1 MNSTIRNL
9 EINILMI
16 FIMFS
21 SIIGIALNSYIATCY
36 NDAWFAPLIGMFI
49 GIIPILINIYIINY
63 KTNLDINEK
72 NTLLFGNFGKIINI
86 LIALCITFNA
96 IVDYYN
102 LTNFVSSEY
111 LYNTP
116 QVFISLIFSIP
127 ILYLCIKDIRVI
139 CRVGNILFFMAI
151 FVYLVSLFGL
161 IFQVK
166 LDNLMPILSK
176 GAFPPIIG
184 ALKHISYSVLPTF
197 VLTIIPK
204 DYIRNNKYFN
214 KKFIITYLFSSIMII
229 IVAFVVMCVF
239 GIELSL
245 LYQYPIFNILK
256 RISFIEIFTRV
267 ESLLAIEWIFY
278 IFLSIVVHYYY
289 LRKTIENTFNI
300 KNKLFYIILIFA
312 ILYLSPKIFYNST
325 IAIHFTQKIY
335 PIINGIFLFILP
347 LIIAI
352 KIKFTK
358 KKNIIK

>member
-9 EINILMI
+9 EINILML

-21 SIIGIALNSYIATCY
+21 SIIGIALNAYITTCY

-49 GIIPILINIYIINY
+49 GIIPILINLYIINY

-72 NTLLFGNFGKIINI
+72 NNFLFGKFGKIIN
-86 LIALCITFNA
+86 LLLALCITFNA
-96 IVDYYN
+96 IIDYYN

-127 ILYLCIKDIRVI
+127 ILYLFIKDIRVI

-151 FVYLVSLFGL
+151 FVYFVSLFGL
-161 IFQVK
+161 ISQVK
-166 LDNLMPILSK
+166 LDNLMPILRH
-176 GAFPPIIG
+176 GIEPTIIG
-184 ALKHISYSVLPTF
+184 AFKHVSYIVLPTF
-197 VLTIIPK
+197 ILTIIPK
-204 DYIRNNKYFN
+204 DYIRDN
-214 KKFIITYLFSSIMII
+214 KKFNKRFMITYIISSILTL
-229 IVAFVVMCVF
+229 IVTFVVMGVF
-239 GIELSL
+239 GAELSI

-256 RISFIEIFTRV
+256 RISFIEIFARV

-278 IFLSIVVHYYY
+278 IFLSIVVCYYY

-300 KNKLFYIILIFA
+300 KNKLFYIILIFI

-325 IAIHFTQKIY
+325 TALYFVQNIY
-335 PIINGIFLFILP
+335 PLINGIFLFIIP

-352 KIKFTK
+352 TIKFK
-358 KKNIIK
+358 NKKN

>member
-9 EINILMI
+9 EFNILMI
-16 FIMFS
+16 FVMFS
-21 SIIGIALNSYIATCY
+21 SIIGIALNSYISSCY

-49 GIIPILINIYIINY
+49 GIIPVLINLYIINY

-72 NTLLFGNFGKIINI
+72 NNFLFGKFGKIIN
-86 LIALCITFNA
+86 LLLASCIVFNA
-96 IVDYYN
+96 MVDYYN

-116 QVFISLIFSIP
+116 QIFISLIFTIP
-127 ILYLCIKDIRVI
+127 ILYLFIKDIRII
-139 CRVGNILFFMAI
+139 CRVGNILFFMSI
-151 FVYLVSLFGL
+151 IVYFISLFGL
-161 IFQVK
+161 LSQVN
-166 LDNLMPILSK
+166 LSNLMPVLRNGIEPTIL
-176 GAFPPIIG
+176 GAF
-184 ALKHISYSVLPTF
+184 KHVSYIVLPTF
-197 VLTIIPK
+197 ILTIIPK
-204 DYIRNNKYFN
+204 DYIRKNEKFN
-214 KKFIITYLFSSIMII
+214 KRFIITYILGSILTI
-229 IVAFVVMCVF
+229 IVVFVVMAVF

-256 RISFIEIFTRV
+256 RITFIEIFARV

-278 IFLSIVVHYYY
+278 IFLSIVLCYYY

-300 KNKLFYIILIFA
+300 KNKLFYIILVFIL
-312 ILYLSPKIFYNST
+312 LYLSPRIFYNTT
-325 IAIHFTQKIY
+325 IAIDFVQSIY